1 MNGRNRNTKPRL
13 ALIATY
19 PKMSEIFMRI
29 ANEEGIQ
36 AYNVSASFD
45 DAVRYAKELEPK
57 VDAILSRGSTA
68 NYIKNAVN
76 VPLIFIPITP
86 FDLISELHKHQIQDE
101 EMAFFHYNQKIGNLS
116 DIERMFHV
124 KIHEYIFESDDD
136 IRSGIRNAKRRGI
149 RTIIGGQVSAKYAND
164 MGLKGISISA
174 GEDAVNRSIREAL
187 QILDEKQKERVKTAR
202 IHSAFDTLSEG
213 LIVLDEQKRVVFSN
227 RSVSKILA
235 QRLTPGQPLPE
246 PLVDEHISHVYHSKE
261 AELNHIQTIGK
272 TSITSSHQPIFADGQ
287 FSGVVSTYDDVTKVI
302 NLEKKIRNQLHM
314 KGFEA
319 KYHFDDILTEDPEMI
334 RMKQFA
340 SLIAKTDSSVLI
352 EGESG
357 TGKEL
362 FAQSIHNASDRASG
376 PFVAVNCAAIP
387 ENLLESELF
396 GYEPGAFTGAKKEG
410 KAGLFE
416 LAHNGTI
423 FLDEIGEL
431 SMPLQTRLLRV
442 LQERE
447 VMRIGGNRLLSVNIR
462 VISATNQN
470 LKRNSEEKTF
480 RIDLYY
486 RLNVFNLV
494 IPPLRKRGQDA
505 QHLFQ
510 LFLRNHNVSLSEEEH
525 QKLFDRIASY
535 SWPGNIR
542 ELQNVAERVANLVS
556 LQQSDPEMFPYHGD
570 VTEYL
575 ELLGLDFSNSQT
587 KEQMDFQFSL
597 DNGLKD
603 ALAQIERQIVARVLE
618 ESNQNQVTAAEKLK
632 IGKTTL
638 WRKLKEPD
646 EGGDGSELG

>member
-1 MNGRNRNTKPRL
+1 MHKQNRINRPRL

-36 AYNVSASFD
+36 AYNVSASFE

-68 NYIKNAVN
+68 NYIKDAVN

-86 FDLISELHKHQIQDE
+86 FDLISELHKHHIQGE
-101 EMAFFHYNQKIGNLS
+101 EMAFFHYNQKIGNLA
-116 DIERMFHV
+116 DIERMFDV

-136 IRSGIRNAKRRGI
+136 IRNGIRNAKRRGI
-149 RTIIGGQVSAKYAND
+149 QTIVGGQVSAKYAND
-164 MGLKGISISA
+164 LGLRGISISA

-213 LIVLDEQKRVVFSN
+213 LIVLDEQQRVVFSN
-227 RSVSKILA
+227 RSVNKILA
-235 QRLTPGQPLPE
+235 HTIVPGQTLPE
-246 PLVDEHISHVYHSKE
+246 PLVDEHLSQVYQSKE
-261 AELNHIQTIGK
+261 AELNSIKTIGK

-319 KYHFDDILTEDPEMI
+319 KYHFDDILTQDPEML

-340 SLIAKTDSSVLI
+340 ALIAKTDSSVLI

-447 VMRIGGNRLLSVNIR
+447 VMRIGGSRLLSIDIR
-462 VISATNQN
+462 VISATNQD

-480 RIDLYY
+480 RMDLYY

-494 IPPLRKRGQDA
+494 IPPLRRRSNDVE
-505 QHLFQ
+505 HLFQ
-510 LFLRNHNVSLSEEEH
+510 LFLRNHDVSLPKEEH
-525 QKLFDRIASY
+525 EKLYAYISSY

-542 ELQNVAERVANLVS
+542 ELQNVAERMAHLTS
-556 LQQSDPEMFPYHGD
+556 LQQSDPEMFPYRGD
-570 VTEYL
+570 ITEYL
-575 ELLGLDFSNSQT
+575 ELLGLDFSSSQT

-597 DNGLKD
+597 DNGLKG
-603 ALAQIERQIVARVLE
+603 ALSQIERQIVERVLE
-618 ESNQNQVTAAEKLK
+618 ESDQNQVTAAEKLK

-638 WRKLKEPD
+638 WRKLKESEELPD
-646 EGGDGSELG
+646 